1 MTQTKVIH
9 TALNIESGMEVAEQV
24 GMVNALK
31 KKRISAERQKG
42 DLVSRLKIGR
52 TAREVFQLYSLYH
65 HLPSVTRKTFK
76 EQTPSNRFALRD
88 SSVLDDLAL
97 GERWPSPH

>member
-42 DLVSRLKIGR
+42 GLVSW
-52 TAREVFQLYSLYH
+52 AQ
-65 HLPSVTRKTFK
+65 
-76 EQTPSNRFALRD
+76 D
-88 SSVLDDLAL
+88 
-97 GERWPSPH
+97 